1 MGLQLV
7 ELVLELEERFK
18 VRISDE
24 ECERVTTVAEMAA
37 VVSKQLKLDAQSR
50 DVQQT
55 LTEQQVLDLVRAI
68 IAVEMRMPI
77 DKVLPESRLVQDLGV
92 N

>member
-7 ELVLELEERFK
+7 EIVLELEARFK

-24 ECERVTTVAEMAA
+24 ECERVTAVAEMAA
-37 VVSKQLKLDAQSR
+37 VVSNQLQIDKQSR
-50 DVQQT
+50 DVRQS
-55 LTEQQVLDLVRAI
+55 LTEQQVLGMVRAI

-77 DKVLPESRLVQDLGV
+77 DKVLPESRLVKDLGV